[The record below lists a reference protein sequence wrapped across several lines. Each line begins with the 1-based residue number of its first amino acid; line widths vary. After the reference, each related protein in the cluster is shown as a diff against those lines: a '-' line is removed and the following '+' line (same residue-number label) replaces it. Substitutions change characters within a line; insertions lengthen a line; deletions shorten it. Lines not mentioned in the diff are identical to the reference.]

1 MLIFDVLFS
10 PELSCLTRTPVYLDS
25 GSGNFLIQPLV
36 AGLLGVM
43 CSDCGVTAD
52 HQISLPEFM
61 G

>member
-10 PELSCLTRTPVYLDS
+10 PELTCLTRPPVYLNSSS
-25 GSGNFLIQPLV
+25 GGFFIQPLV
-36 AGLLGVM
+36 AGILGVM
-43 CSDCGVTAD
+43 CSDYGVTAD